1 MLDSLFHEESCQRC
15 FAPAANGWC
24 DSDFQA
30 THAARDMLKFFP
42 LRRCPRGT
50 EVELLTSQFS
60 PVIRACRFPGKNK
73 FLGARSLM
81 LLKDQGDPGKV
92 LRRVEV

>member
-1 MLDSLFHEESCQRC
+1 MLSPPPMDGVIRTSKPLH
-15 FAPAANGWC
+15 G
-24 DSDFQA
+24 
-30 THAARDMLKFFP
+30 ARDMLEI
-42 LRRCPRGT
+42 LPRPSLSLGT